1 MNTSKIKDLINRA
14 LNEDFYDKVD
24 LSVGMGKDLLD
35 REDII
40 RKASLYGTKL
50 GDTERMLK
58 YATRVGDTDKMAQA
72 SEAYRATRLAQALGD
87 DDIKFIVDHADVL
100 NKQGKDALIQLLLER
115 NDTANLYGLNNK
127 LGNEFI
133 NKDLKNKFT
142 RDQAKLLDEAVANN
156 ELQRKFY
163 SKLDD
168 DEVAAE
174 LRGMSVDPRT
184 DPARSRLIADR
195 MRNGQ
200 TVDTSVDEMFNIAR
214 MPDEARD
221 IDTISIKELGNHPRY
236 KKWIADEERR
246 LRGQLASSPVKDV
259 HPTRAQASKRNR
271 ASDIKDR
278 TEILEEAIINRYG
291 SVDNLRDAVKNGLE
305 GPDRF
310 YDEAAGLLNRY
321 DNAMDEAGYSTG
333 KPGKIPNDKLKR
345 LDKEDALDREELAR
359 LAAEDPQK
367 NELAIKRLEGNMER
381 RDIERKN
388 TPKEI
393 NINPLSRDADEL
405 GSIDEDNVMS
415 QFIDPRDQE
424 RIKPTPRSRDYGEES
439 LMLRDNAKA
448 DRFFKAREARGM
460 KKERDLPQRT
470 VNRVRGIKQT
480 PDDRRKEL
488 IELASKSKD
497 NDVPVYTGGKYPT
510 FFTTEKEVLRDMYP
524 KRFRGYGESTKEY
537 LTPETE
543 ALFREVDARA
553 KKAKEK
559 IGSKYEYIS
568 NKGWSGRD
576 YGDFVSGKDNSKV
589 KNSRYSNRKAMFE
602 EMGDIEEMAKEY
614 KAKHKKTDVMRSNN
628 DIPVVSGKYKDP
640 MKDKATEL
648 FIRNVANQ
656 LGFRPSEQLIEQL
669 KKYSKQA
676 VVDWYEN
683 LADPYI
689 KPKSRR

>member
-1 MNTSKIKDLINRA
+1 MNTDKIKRLILEATEDSNLRDKLRRDSRDVA
-14 LNEDFYDKVD
+14 L
-24 LSVGMGKDLLD
+24 LQA
-35 REDII
+35 RE
-40 RKASLYGTKL
+40 YGSNVPI
-50 GDTERMLK
+50 TEKMLK
-58 YATRVGDTDKMAQA
+58 YATRIGDTDKMAQA

-100 NKQGKDALIQLLLER
+100 NQQGKNALIQLLLER
-115 NDTANLYGLNNK
+115 NDTANLYGLNKN

-142 RDQAKLLDEAVANN
+142 RDQSKLLDEAVAND
-156 ELQRKFY
+156 ELQQKFY

-168 DEVAAE
+168 DETAAE
-174 LRGMSVDPRT
+174 LTGMSVDPRT

-200 TVDTSVDEMFNIAR
+200 TVDTSVDEMFNA
-214 MPDEARD
+214 D
-221 IDTISIKELGNHPRY
+221 ITDKQLAEHPRY

-246 LRGQLASSPVKDV
+246 LRGKVPSSPVNDV

-271 ASDIKDR
+271 ASDIKDE
-278 TEILEEAIINRYG
+278 TEILEEIINKKYG
-291 SVDNLRDAVKNGLE
+291 SVDNLRNTLKDVPE
-305 GPDRF
+305 GAEGF
-310 YDEAAGLLNRY
+310 YDEAAGLLSRY
-321 DNAMDEAGYSTG
+321 DDAMDKAGYATG

-345 LDKEDALDREELAR
+345 LDKEDALDREQLVR
-359 LAAEDPQK
+359 LAAEDPEK
-367 NELAIKRLEGNMER
+367 NKASINRLKVKMEQ

-393 NINPLSRDADEL
+393 DINPLYRDADEL
-405 GSIDEDNVMS
+405 GDIDEDNVMS
-415 QFIDPRDQE
+415 QFIDPRYQE
-424 RIKPTPRSRDYGEES
+424 WIKSTPRSRDFGEES
-439 LMLRDNAKA
+439 LMLRD
-448 DRFFKAREARGM
+448 RARGIG
-460 KKERDLPQRT
+460 P
-470 VNRVRGIKQT
+470 KQT
-480 PDDRRKEL
+480 PDERRKEL
-488 IELASKSKD
+488 TEIGTKSK
-497 NDVPVYTGGKYPT
+497 NKDVPVYRGGKNPAY
-510 FFTTEKEVLRDMYP
+510 FMSEKEALRDMYP
-524 KRFRGYGESTKEY
+524 KKFRGYGESTKEY

-553 KKAKEK
+553 KKAKER

-568 NKGWSGRD
+568 NKGWSGRE

-614 KAKHKKTDVMRSNN
+614 KAKHKRTDVMRSNN
-628 DIPVVSGKYKDP
+628 DIPTVSGKYRDP

-648 FIRNVANQ
+648 FIKNVAKQ